1 MKYKY
6 TFLVLLLVL
15 VSIMTAFSQEEVL
28 KLVDQQP
35 YFGNSCID
43 MSDKVALKK
52 CRDKELLSY
61 INSNV
66 SYPQAAI
73 DAATEGIVP
82 IRFVVEKDGSI
93 TGAEILKD
101 IGNGCGDEA
110 LRVINEMPKWNPGK
124 NKGELVRTQFVVPVK
139 FKIKW
144 IPVTV
149 IEHRFQNLEHIFC
162 QDYLA
167 EFGKVKFFRAMA
179 EEDLSADNLCGIEG
193 VVNALKAL
201 KVTIVSDGKPKS
213 VESSGEFTS
222 TMKQWFREL
231 EAGDVVELD
240 YRIWVKQKEGEEKE
254 LYRDI
259 SKSIILE
266 E

>member
-1 MKYKY
+1 MKYKF
-6 TFLVLLLVL
+6 TFLSLLFVF
-15 VSIMTAFSQEEVL
+15 VAVMTSFSQDEVFRVVEEP
-28 KLVDQQP
+28 P
-35 YFGNSCID
+35 YYGEGCTETTSK
-43 MSDKVALKK
+43 SELKK
-52 CRDKELLSY
+52 CRDKELLTY
-61 INSNV
+61 INSNIN
-66 SYPQAAI
+66 YPQAAI
-73 DAATEGIVP
+73 DGATEGTVP
-82 IRFVVEKDGSI
+82 IRFIIEKDGSV

-101 IGNGCGDEA
+101 IGNGCGEEA
-110 LRVINEMPKWNPGK
+110 LRVIKEMPKWTPGK
-124 NKGELVRTQFVVPVK
+124 NKGEAVRTQFVIPVR

-144 IPVTV
+144 VPVTI

-193 VVNALKAL
+193 ATNALKAL
-201 KVTIVSDGKPKS
+201 KITIISDGKPKS
-213 VESSGEFTS
+213 VDSPGEFTS

-231 EAGDVVELD
+231 KSGDVIELD
-240 YRIWVKQKEGEEKE
+240 YRIWVKQKGGEEKE